1 MANGKVY
8 LNGEF
13 LDPERAR
20 ISPMDR
26 GFLFADGV
34 YEVIPAFNG
43 VLFRLDA
50 HLQRLE
56 RSLAEVSIANPHDR
70 AGWRRLCEEMVAANG
85 GGNLSVYLQ
94 ITRGVA
100 DKRDHAFPDPPVAPT
115 VFLTSA
121 PIPVPAADSLHQTRG
136 AAAITLAD
144 TRWARCDI
152 KSISL
157 LPNILLRQQAVA
169 SGAVEAVLLREGLV
183 TEGAASNVFTVHNGE
198 VSTPPHSARILGG
211 ITRDLVVELCREHG
225 IPVAEREIPEARL
238 HDADEIWVSSST
250 KDVVP
255 ITRLNDRPVGDG
267 RPGATWKTLSRHYIQ
282 FKRRL
287 CGLD

>member
-100 DKRDHAFPDPPVAPT
+100 DKRDHAFADPPVAPT

-121 PIPVPAADSLHQTRG
+121 PIPVPAADILHQTRG

-198 VSTPPHSARILGG
+198 VSTPPHSTRILGG

>member
-70 AGWRRLCEEMVAANG
+70 AGWRRLCKDMVAANG

-94 ITRGVA
+94 ITR
-100 DKRDHAFPDPPVAPT
+100 RWRPPC
-115 VFLTSA
+115 F
-121 PIPVPAADSLHQTRG
+121 
-136 AAAITLAD
+136 
-144 TRWARCDI
+144 
-152 KSISL
+152 
-157 LPNILLRQQAVA
+157 
-169 SGAVEAVLLREGLV
+169 
-183 TEGAASNVFTVHNGE
+183 
-198 VSTPPHSARILGG
+198 
-211 ITRDLVVELCREHG
+211 
-225 IPVAEREIPEARL
+225 
-238 HDADEIWVSSST
+238 
-250 KDVVP
+250 
-255 ITRLNDRPVGDG
+255 
-267 RPGATWKTLSRHYIQ
+267 
-282 FKRRL
+282 
-287 CGLD
+287 

>member
-1 MANGKVY
+1 MKACW
-8 LNGEF
+8 LNGT
-13 LDPERAR
+13 LTDPDQA
-20 ISPMDR
+20 SVSVFDH
-26 GFLFADGV
+26 GLLYGDGV
-34 YEVIPAFNG
+34 FEGIRFYQGRP
-43 VLFRLDA
+43 FRLDA

-225 IPVAEREIPEARL
+225 IPVVEREIPEARL

>member
-121 PIPVPAADSLHQTRG
+121 PIPVPAAEAFRQVGAGRFLAHGVQLLLAQHRFDALDLAVGGHPHADPVRFALAGRADFIDQRNGADLVG
-136 AAAITLAD
+136 AA
-144 TRWARCDI
+144 
-152 KSISL
+152 
-157 LPNILLRQQAVA
+157 
-169 SGAVEAVLLREGLV
+169 
-183 TEGAASNVFTVHNGE
+183 
-198 VSTPPHSARILGG
+198 
-211 ITRDLVVELCREHG
+211 
-225 IPVAEREIPEARL
+225 
-238 HDADEIWVSSST
+238 
-250 KDVVP
+250 
-255 ITRLNDRPVGDG
+255 
-267 RPGATWKTLSRHYIQ
+267 
-282 FKRRL
+282 
-287 CGLD
+287 

>member
-13 LDPERAR
+13 MAPDQAR

-56 RSLAEVSIANPHDR
+56 RSLGEVAINNPHGRD
-70 AGWRRLCEEMVAANG
+70 GWRRLCEEMVAANG
-85 GGNLSVYLQ
+85 GGNISVYLQ

-100 DKRDHAFPDPPVAPT
+100 AKRDHAFPHPPVSPT
-115 VFLTSA
+115 VFLSCA
-121 PIPVPAADSLHQTRG
+121 PITVPDADSPRRTRG

-169 SGAVEAVLLREGLV
+169 SGAVEAILVRDGLV
-183 TEGAASNVFTVHNGE
+183 TEGAASNVFVVHNGE
-198 VSTPPHSARILGG
+198 VTTPPHSPRILGG

-225 IPVAEREIPEARL
+225 VPVLEREIPEQQL
-238 HDADEIWVSSST
+238 YDADEIWMSSST

-255 ITRLNDRPVGDG
+255 ITRLNDRAVGDG

>member
-13 LDPERAR
+13 MDPERAR

-121 PIPVPAADSLHQTRG
+121 PIPVPSADSLHQTRG

-157 LPNILLRQQAVA
+157 LPNF
-169 SGAVEAVLLREGLV
+169 
-183 TEGAASNVFTVHNGE
+183 VFKVIYPMRHLIRG
-198 VSTPPHSARILGG
+198 IQG
-211 ITRDLVVELCREHG
+211 ITGVFR
-225 IPVAEREIPEARL
+225 
-238 HDADEIWVSSST
+238 
-250 KDVVP
+250 
-255 ITRLNDRPVGDG
+255 NRPKPYKVNG
-267 RPGATWKTLSRHYIQ
+267 P
-282 FKRRL
+282 
-287 CGLD
+287 

>member
-1 MANGKVY
+1 
-8 LNGEF
+8 
-13 LDPERAR
+13 
-20 ISPMDR
+20 
-26 GFLFADGV
+26 
-34 YEVIPAFNG
+34 
-43 VLFRLDA
+43 
-50 HLQRLE
+50 
-56 RSLAEVSIANPHDR
+56 
-70 AGWRRLCEEMVAANG
+70 MVAANG

-183 TEGAASNVFTVHNGE
+183 TEGAASNVFTVHNDE

-225 IPVAEREIPEARL
+225 IPVVEREIPEARL

>member
-1 MANGKVY
+1 
-8 LNGEF
+8 
-13 LDPERAR
+13 AR

-157 LPNILLRQQAVA
+157 LPNILLRQHAVA

-225 IPVAEREIPEARL
+225 IPVVEREIPEARL

>member
-100 DKRDHAFPDPPVAPT
+100 DKRDHTFPDPPVAPT

-121 PIPVPAADSLHQTRG
+121 PMPVPSTDSLHQIRG

-169 SGAVEAVLLREGLV
+169 SGAVEAVLLRDGLV
-183 TEGAASNVFTVHNGE
+183 TEGAASNLFTVHNGE

-225 IPVAEREIPEARL
+225 IPVEEREIPEARL

-267 RPGATWKTLSRHYIQ
+267 RPGDTWKTLSRHYIQ